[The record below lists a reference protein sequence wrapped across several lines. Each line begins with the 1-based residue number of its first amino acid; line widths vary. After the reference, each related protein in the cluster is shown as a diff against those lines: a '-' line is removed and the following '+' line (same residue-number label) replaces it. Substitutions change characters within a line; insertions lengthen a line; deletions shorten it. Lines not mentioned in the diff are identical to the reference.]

1 MCIIATVTD
10 RSWYGACSRGFG
22 MHRTISMGMAA
33 LLLAAPLSMGCSK
46 PHNTRTEQA
55 TMRAEEAA
63 RRAEAAA
70 GRTEAAAQ
78 RADTAAERAER
89 IFARQSE
96 R

>member
-1 MCIIATVTD
+1 
-10 RSWYGACSRGFG
+10 
-22 MHRTISMGMAA
+22 MHRTISTVMTA
-33 LLLAAPLSMGCSK
+33 LVLAAPLSMGCSK

-63 RRAEAAA
+63 RRAETAAS
-70 GRTEAAAQ
+70 RTEAAAQ

-89 IFARQSE
+89 IFARQYE